1 MKLIRI
7 IPSLLI
13 ENNSLVK
20 GKNFKDH
27 KYVGDIFNAV
37 KIFSEKGAHEIQL
50 LDISARKNNKI
61 IDLDLIK
68 KIRGEIFVPL
78 SVGGG
83 INNIN
88 DISSLINEGVEKVVL
103 NSCIYENIK
112 LIEEAANKYGSQ
124 SIIISIDV
132 KKNKNGNYSVYSNNA
147 TKKTDVLLES
157 FVKKIE
163 SVGAG
168 EILLTSIDAEGLQE
182 GVDIDL
188 YTKIENLIDIPIIA
202 SGGIGNLNHMINFFD
217 ITNCSSV
224 ACGSLFVFYGK
235 RNAVLVN
242 YPTQKEIEFLME
254 KYE

>member
-1 MKLIRI
+1 MF
-7 IPSLLI
+7 
-13 ENNSLVK
+13 VV
-20 GKNFKDH
+20 FK
-27 KYVGDIFNAV
+27 
-37 KIFSEKGAHEIQL
+37 
-50 LDISARKNNKI
+50 
-61 IDLDLIK
+61 
-68 KIRGEIFVPL
+68 
-78 SVGGG
+78 
-83 INNIN
+83 
-88 DISSLINEGVEKVVL
+88 
-103 NSCIYENIK
+103 
-112 LIEEAANKYGSQ
+112 
-124 SIIISIDV
+124 
-132 KKNKNGNYSVYSNNA
+132 
-147 TKKTDVLLES
+147 LLES